1 MEIFKSSADGSRNLQ
16 EFQICFI
23 ILNVVGSK
31 ELVLKTVYFTLE
43 SSKLKGSVASKRPA
57 GSKAGHASVWLAR
70 GQLALHVFCS
80 KAGLG
85 ENTTT

>member
-1 MEIFKSSADGSRNLQ
+1 MLHVADVRRNLQ

-23 ILNVVGSK
+23 VLNVVGSK

-57 GSKAGHASVWLAR
+57 GSKAGHALESSVWLAR

-85 ENTTT
+85 ENATT

>member
-23 ILNVVGSK
+23 ILNVVGLK

-43 SSKLKGSVASKRPA
+43 SSNLEGSVARKRPVQLWAELGQNKPQCRLA
-57 GSKAGHASVWLAR
+57 G
-70 GQLALHVFCS
+70 
-80 KAGLG
+80 
-85 ENTTT
+85 

>member
-1 MEIFKSSADGSRNLQ
+1 MEIFKSSVDGNRNLQ

-31 ELVLKTVYFTLE
+31 EPVLKTVYFTLE

-57 GSKAGHASVWLAR
+57 GSKAERPAGPACILQQGWAR
-70 GQLALHVFCS
+70 
-80 KAGLG
+80 
-85 ENTTT
+85 